1 MRCGLLHYLSTIIG
15 ETLGGIVMLEQ
26 FFLQLSTEPESISF
40 EQSIQLIDSLY
51 EFTPTSFIN
60 GDLQNAA
67 GENNGSCKI
76 LAFAALHQLSE
87 PQTLQLFGDY
97 YRVEVMPDLKGTNH
111 QNIRNFMRKGWDGV
125 SFAGQALH
133 GK

>member
-15 ETLGGIVMLEQ
+15 ETLGGVVMLEQ

-97 YRVEVMPDLKGTNH
+97 YRVEVMPDLKGINH
-111 QNIRNFMRKGWDGV
+111 QNIRNFMRTGWDGV
-125 SFAGQALH
+125 SFSGQALH

>member
-111 QNIRNFMRKGWDGV
+111 QNIRNFMRTGWDGV